1 MRTEKQIYLLE
12 NQRGQEFSEKIET
25 LDKIIVPDMKSQQEE
40 LRQYADKYKNYMPII
55 QNGVF
60 IQKYK
65 TAEGYLLFRL
75 LDVEESLESPD
86 RPKITFHI
94 DSLQKAIP
102 DYYRNHPN
110 TKEFLDQAKEES
122 KDKWQIL
129 KDRIENGTLWWIY
142 SCNVE
147 VSFDG
152 KRLAL
157 KYMDFTTAKQEIL
170 EKQNL
175 VYKVDKE
182 EAASLTQD
190 MNSFLLV
197 MMWLNY
203 INENPEIK
211 VVQPTEKPTEKQKT
225 AQKRQKSEPV
235 TGEEEQ
241 EVKEAKEKNSKKR
254 PVQKSI
260 VLNGVRIA
268 SSSEKLMRKI
278 SSKKRQ
284 RFVES
289 WNVRGHYRHYKSGKT
304 VYVKP
309 YRKGKIDGKTETKT
323 YEIRTK

>member
-12 NQRGQEFSEKIET
+12 NRRGQEFAEKIEA
-25 LDKIIVPDMKSQQEE
+25 LDKILVPDMKSQQEE
-40 LRQYADKYKNYMPII
+40 LRQYADKYRNYMPII

-60 IQKYK
+60 IQRYK
-65 TAEGYLLFRL
+65 TAEDYLLFQL
-75 LDVEESLESPD
+75 LDVEEPLESPD
-86 RPKITFHI
+86 RPKLTFHI

-102 DYYRNHPN
+102 DYYRNHSN
-110 TKEFLDQAKEES
+110 TKEFLAQAKEES
-122 KDKWQIL
+122 KDKWLIL
-129 KDRIENGTLWWIY
+129 KDRIENGTMWWMY

-157 KYMDFTTAKQEIL
+157 KYMDFTTAKREIL

-175 VYKVDKE
+175 AYNVSQE
-182 EAASLTQD
+182 RGTELTQD

-203 INENPEIK
+203 INENPEMK
-211 VVQPTEKPTEKQKT
+211 VIQSTEKQKT
-225 AQKRQKSEPV
+225 VQKQKKNELAAR
-235 TGEEEQ
+235 EEEQ
-241 EVKEAKEKNSKKR
+241 EDKENRKKR
-254 PVQKSI
+254 PVPKSI

-289 WNVRGHYRHYKSGKT
+289 WNVRGHYRHYKKSGKT
-304 VYVKP
+304 VYIKP
-309 YRKGKIDGKTETKT
+309 YRKGKADGKTETKT
-323 YEIRTK
+323 YEIRVK

>member
-1 MRTEKQIYLLE
+1 MRTKKQIYLLE
-12 NQRGQEFSEKIET
+12 NQRAKEFSEKIET
-25 LDKIIVPDMKSQQEE
+25 LDKIIVPDMDSQQKE
-40 LRQYADKYKNYMPII
+40 LKQYADKYKNYMPII

-60 IQKYK
+60 IQKFK
-65 TAEGYLLFRL
+65 MAEDYLLFQL
-75 LDVEESLESPD
+75 LDVEEPPESPD

-94 DSLQKAIP
+94 DSLQKANP
-102 DYYRNHPN
+102 DYYKNHPD
-110 TKEFLDQAKEES
+110 TKEILDNIKEED

-129 KDRIENGTLWWIY
+129 KDRIENGTLWWMY

-147 VSFDG
+147 VSFNG
-152 KRLAL
+152 KQLIL
-157 KYMDFTTAKQEIL
+157 KYMDFTTAKMEIL
-170 EKQNL
+170 EKQNI
-175 VYKVDKE
+175 VCRINQKKRAE
-182 EAASLTQD
+182 LTQD
-190 MNSFLLV
+190 VNGFLSV

-203 INENPEIK
+203 INENPEMK
-211 VVQPTEKPTEKQKT
+211 VIQPTEKQKT
-225 AQKRQKSEPV
+225 VQKQQKSKTAAV
-235 TGEEEQ
+235 EEEQ
-241 EVKEAKEKNSKKR
+241 EDEEAKEKNSKKR

-309 YRKGKIDGKTETKT
+309 YRKGKVDGKTETKT